1 MIRGTLVYVVRV
13 SEISIHCFSDLPSF
27 LCHVRG
33 LGSTS
38 SLLRR
43 WRTFEGQMFAL
54 VGGLLH
60 TCLRHV
66 LPKWAKN
73 PQLAPKKK
81 RVDDCINLY
90 KLATKI
96 GSCQFVLSSSWSWQ
110 SMSHYRQKDW
120 VNDQLD
126 LRANS
131 NINSVHF
138 GSSRV
143 WLLNPRLLCWVQII
157 NFCARHA

>member
-1 MIRGTLVYVVRV
+1 MRFSTYVTLTGRV
-13 SEISIHCFSDLPSF
+13 SNVCYASQIIGHVGQKKAIHYRRSSRLAEISIHCFSDLPSF

-66 LPKWAKN
+66 LPK
-73 PQLAPKKK
+73 
-81 RVDDCINLY
+81 
-90 KLATKI
+90 
-96 GSCQFVLSSSWSWQ
+96 
-110 SMSHYRQKDW
+110 
-120 VNDQLD
+120 
-126 LRANS
+126 
-131 NINSVHF
+131 
-138 GSSRV
+138 
-143 WLLNPRLLCWVQII
+143 
-157 NFCARHA
+157 